1 MDLSKLV
8 AISGKPGIYR
18 MISNKENGL
27 IVEDLDNGKKR
38 FVSGRKHQFTPL
50 ESISIYTWDDTV
62 ELKTVFQAMFEQLED
77 NPLPANKDKADTLRA
92 YFTKILPNH
101 DTERVY
107 TNDISKL
114 IKWFKFLESR
124 NLISAESVEEETSQ
138 DEEE

>member
-8 AISGKPGIYR
+8 AISGKSGIFR
-18 MISNKENGL
+18 MVSNKENGL

-38 FVSGRKHQFTPL
+38 FISGRKHQFTPL

-62 ELKTVFQAMFEQLED
+62 ELKEVFHNMLAQLEE
-77 NPLPANKDKADTLRA
+77 NPLPGNKEKADTLRA

-124 NLISAESVEEETSQ
+124 NLISAESVEEEINQ
-138 DEEE
+138 EE

>member
-62 ELKTVFQAMFEQLED
+62 ELKTVFQAMFEHLAEH
-77 NPLPANKDKADTLRA
+77 PLPSNKEKADTLRA
-92 YFTKILPNH
+92 YFTTILPNH

-124 NLISAESVEEETSQ
+124 NLISAESVEKETNQ